1 MKKRISVLFAALI
14 LLLSLAVPVCAQ
26 ELPDPQRTGSLTF
39 WMSFNGQPLEGGS
52 LTLYRVGVISV
63 TDGDAGFLPV
73 PELADGPQWTDLSDP
88 KLAKELAELSQ
99 SRDLPEIREEILG
112 GWVTFAPME
121 PGLYLVT
128 QKTSEAA
135 AGFDAI
141 QPFLI
146 SLPRWEDDGYV
157 YDVTASPKV
166 PLVPEETPPP
176 PPSEPPPPPPPDIP
190 QTGQLNWPVPVLA
203 VTGMARFLFGWTL
216 FYGTGRKRR

>member
-1 MKKRISVLFAALI
+1 MKKRFSVLLAALI
-14 LLLSLAVPVCAQ
+14 LLLSLAAPVSA
-26 ELPDPQRTGSLTF
+26 LPDPQRTGSLTF

-52 LTLYRVGVISV
+52 LSLYRVGVISV

-73 PELADGPQWTDLSDP
+73 EALADGPQWTDLNDP
-88 KLAKELAELSQ
+88 ALARELADLAQ
-99 SRDLPEIREEILG
+99 SRDLPEIEEEILG
-112 GWVTFAPME
+112 GWVTFAPLE
-121 PGLYLVT
+121 PGLYVVT
-128 QKTSEAA
+128 QEPHQATE
-135 AGFDAI
+135 GFDAI

-176 PPSEPPPPPPPDIP
+176 PPTEPPPPPPPDIP

-203 VTGMARFLFGWTL
+203 VTGMALFLLGWTL
-216 FYGTGRKRR
+216 CFDTRRKHT